1 MSQGLRDCIQS
12 VVVKF
17 LAAAEDHYVPQE
29 RVASRWLNF
38 GEGVSHLAHLVG
50 AGSRRVPACVR
61 RAELGPRWVLYLWG
75 NHKTATRPTAAEYE
89 ALNGRVRAEI
99 SYL

>member
-1 MSQGLRDCIQS
+1 MSQGLKDCIKS

-38 GEGVSHLAHLVG
+38 GEGVTWRILLEQVLAEYQ
-50 AGSRRVPACVR
+50 PAFGVQST
-61 RAELGPRWVLYLWG
+61 ALGGYLWG
-75 NHKTATRPTAAEYE
+75 YHKKTRRPTAAEY
-89 ALNGRVRAEI
+89 
-99 SYL
+99 